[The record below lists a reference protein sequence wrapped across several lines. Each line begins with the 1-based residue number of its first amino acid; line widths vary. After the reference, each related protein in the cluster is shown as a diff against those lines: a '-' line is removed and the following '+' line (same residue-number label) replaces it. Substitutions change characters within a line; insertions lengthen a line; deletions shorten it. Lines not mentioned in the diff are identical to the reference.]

1 MRVYQSAILLAVV
14 VGVLPGCSTWSEGI
28 GRSLNRY
35 PVEVIKTRED
45 AGLQGAVTQVV
56 TEGVSE
62 QAGEDQNV
70 GLLDVVVE
78 TYSSDG
84 LRISERTKGPVT
96 DRHEA
101 LEMKWGNPVK
111 RIVRENGE
119 VALRQTFRYDTLG
132 NIIKLDPPA
141 VEDNKAT
148 YLATGDYRM
157 LPGSQ
162 AQKLSPCFDVA
173 YFEDKQLLRRCGEN
187 FLRVAELDD
196 AGRALRYMTFPQGV
210 ELIANIQL
218 KDASQAVDFSYD
230 LQGRMKNKAQYA
242 EGGLLQ
248 AYRYTY
254 GENGALALE
263 ERESFGLYPKA
274 EIIVYKDYRFDE
286 QNNWTE
292 RVVEYYQVKD
302 KKRVLKKT
310 EQIKRTI
317 SYKENKKKQ
326 G

>member
-1 MRVYQSAILLAVV
+1 MRVFQSAILLAVV
-14 VGVLPGCSTWSEGI
+14 VGLVPGCSTWSEGI

-45 AGLQGAVTQVV
+45 AGLRGAVTQVV
-56 TEGVSE
+56 TEGVQE
-62 QAGEDQNV
+62 QAGEDQDV
-70 GLLDVVVE
+70 GLLDVVIE

-84 LRISERTKGPVT
+84 LRISEQVKGPVT
-96 DRHEA
+96 DRHET

-119 VALRQTFRYDTLG
+119 LTLRQTFRYDTLG

-162 AQKLSPCFDVA
+162 AQKLSPCFGVA
-173 YFEDKQLLRRCGEN
+173 YFEDKQLLRRCGED
-187 FLRVAELDD
+187 FLRVAELD
-196 AGRALRYMTFPQGV
+196 AEGRALRYMTFPQGV
-210 ELIANIQL
+210 DLIANIQL

-230 LQGRMKNKAQYA
+230 LQGRMKNKAKYA

-248 AYRYTY
+248 AHRYTY
-254 GENGALALE
+254 GEQGELVLG

-286 QNNWTE
+286 QNNWIE

-310 EQIKRTI
+310 EHIKRTI